1 MTIFNRLA
9 NIFTSK
15 PTTSSE
21 EDLKILSEPK
31 YRIVVIDF
39 QDNIESTNG
48 ENTANVLR
56 TFSEFEVIFFAEPF
70 NKDFLNLESRNLF
83 DLIDKGQN
91 IIDNTGADVLV

>member
-56 TFSEFEVIFFAEPF
+56 TFSEFEVIFFA
-70 NKDFLNLESRNLF
+70 N
-83 DLIDKGQN
+83 
-91 IIDNTGADVLV
+91 